1 MSKSHIEAF
10 VKAQYNALLSKDNKD
25 RLRYIV
31 AGCKDGRLYS
41 NTGTDYGEI
50 DAPDTVFSE
59 STDLDLSRV
68 TTVKL
73 NTIND
78 KMLAF
83 FAEYGA
89 NPVEEV
95 TEPEEVTLAEK
106 CENTFAIE
114 DAVTKAIKKGKF
126 KKAQKL
132 IDRVDGDAK
141 LQKKLDKA
149 IKNV

>member
-41 NTGTDYGEI
+41 NTGTDYGEF

-83 FAEYGA
+83 FAEYGV
-89 NPVEEV
+89 NPEPEVEEP
-95 TEPEEVTLAEK
+95 TEEPTCTTELT
-106 CENTFAIE
+106 
-114 DAVTKAIKKGKF
+114 DAVKKAIKKGKL

-132 IDRVDGDAK
+132 IDAMGGNDKLQAK
-141 LQKKLDKA
+141 LDNA
-149 IKNV
+149 